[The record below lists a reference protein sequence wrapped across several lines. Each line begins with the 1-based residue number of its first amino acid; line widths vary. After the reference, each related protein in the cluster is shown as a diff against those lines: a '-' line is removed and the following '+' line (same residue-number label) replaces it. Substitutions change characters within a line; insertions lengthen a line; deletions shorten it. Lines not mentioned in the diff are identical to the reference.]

1 MFFKTVINKGVVNKV
16 LYSKIGKGKEVNEGK
31 DRKRKESSKPIQ
43 DYINPIQSNFLELCT
58 TPICLGGLLITSQ
71 IILKTQA
78 LNS

>member
-43 DYINPIQSNFLELCT
+43 DYINPMKKKNWNYVLPQFVWV
-58 TPICLGGLLITSQ
+58 GY
-71 IILKTQA
+71 
-78 LNS
+78 